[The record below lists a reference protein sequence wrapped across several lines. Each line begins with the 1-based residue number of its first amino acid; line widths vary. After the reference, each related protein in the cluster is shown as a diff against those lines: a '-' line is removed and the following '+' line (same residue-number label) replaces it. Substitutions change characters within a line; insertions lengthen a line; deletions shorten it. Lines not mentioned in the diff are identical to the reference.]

1 MDFTSRRAIAVAL
14 FALFLGACGVSH
26 PAKPTVKNEKD
37 RKTAPDFTLKD
48 STGATVK
55 LSQLRGQVVLL
66 NFWATWCPPCKV
78 EIPWFIS
85 FQKQYKDRNFAVL
98 GVSLDEDGW
107 KSVTPFV
114 ADEKINYRIVLGS
127 EEMSQIYGGV
137 DALPTTFIIDREG
150 RIAATHV
157 GLVAKSEYENEILN
171 LLDPPPTSARLEPH
185 HE

>member
-1 MDFTSRRAIAVAL
+1 
-14 FALFLGACGVSH
+14 
-26 PAKPTVKNEKD
+26 VKDEKD
-37 RKTAPDFTLKD
+37 RKLAPDFTLKD
-48 STGATVK
+48 STGASVK

-66 NFWATWCPPCKV
+66 NFWATWCPPCKI

-85 FQKQYKDRNFAVL
+85 FQKAYQDRDFAVL

-114 ADEKINYRIVLGS
+114 AAEKINYKVVLGS

-157 GLVAKSEYENEILN
+157 GLVAKKEYENEILN
-171 LLDPPPTSARLEPH
+171 LLDRPPTSASLDPRRATVQDAGR
-185 HE
+185 